1 MRDRIARLFA
11 AGRIDVD
18 SVNRAADL
26 GWISHED
33 AATITA

>member
-11 AGRIDVD
+11 AGRIDID
-18 SVNRAADL
+18 AVNRAADL